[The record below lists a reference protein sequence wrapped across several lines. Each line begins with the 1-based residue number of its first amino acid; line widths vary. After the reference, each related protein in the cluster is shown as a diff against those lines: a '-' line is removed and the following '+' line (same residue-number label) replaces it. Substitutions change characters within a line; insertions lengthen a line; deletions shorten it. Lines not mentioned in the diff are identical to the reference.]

1 MMKKSKSLLLA
12 LSAALAL
19 STAYG
24 HGVPTPNHGGIV
36 QAVGDTWL
44 ELVPAAGKIELYVED
59 DGDPMPSAG
68 LSGHVSVENGGTK
81 ADYALKPAG
90 GNKLEAAG
98 ARVPKGAKVI
108 AVLVLADKSK
118 VPATFVVK

>member
-1 MMKKSKSLLLA
+1 MNKSLSLMLA
-12 LSAALAL
+12 ASAALAL
-19 STAYG
+19 STAHG
-24 HGVPTPNHGGIV
+24 HGTPTPNHGGIV
-36 QAVGDTWL
+36 QAVGETWL

-68 LSGHVSVENGGTK
+68 LSGHVSVENGGAKT
-81 ADYALKPAG
+81 DYVLKPAG
-90 GNKLEAAG
+90 GNKLEAVGARAPKG
-98 ARVPKGAKVI
+98 ARVV

>member
-1 MMKKSKSLLLA
+1 MNKSLSLMLA
-12 LSAALAL
+12 ASAALAM
-19 STAYG
+19 STAHG
-24 HGVPTPNHGGIV
+24 HGTPTPNHGGIV
-36 QAVGDTWL
+36 QAVGETWL

-68 LSGHVSVENGGTK
+68 LSGHVSVENGGART
-81 ADYALKPAG
+81 DYVLKPAG
-90 GNKLEAAG
+90 GNKLEAVGARAPKG
-98 ARVPKGAKVI
+98 ARVV

>member
-1 MMKKSKSLLLA
+1 MMKKSMTLMLA
-12 LSAALAL
+12 LSAVLAL
-19 STAYG
+19 STAHG
-24 HGVPTPNHGGIV
+24 HGTPTPNHGGIV
-36 QAVGDTWL
+36 QAVGETWL

-68 LSGHVSVENGGTK
+68 LSGHLSVQNGATK
-81 ADYALKPAG
+81 TDYVLKPAG

-98 ARVPKGAKVI
+98 AQAGKGARVV
-108 AVLVLADKSK
+108 AVVVLADKTK